1 MTRNNLLVFDLDG
14 TLLDSLPSLAKSFNW
29 ALQKMGHP
37 IHPVT
42 NYKYIIAVSYTH
54 LTLPTSDL
62 V

>member
-42 NYKYIIAVSYTH
+42 DYKYIIG
-54 LTLPTSDL
+54 DL
-62 V
+62 SLIHI